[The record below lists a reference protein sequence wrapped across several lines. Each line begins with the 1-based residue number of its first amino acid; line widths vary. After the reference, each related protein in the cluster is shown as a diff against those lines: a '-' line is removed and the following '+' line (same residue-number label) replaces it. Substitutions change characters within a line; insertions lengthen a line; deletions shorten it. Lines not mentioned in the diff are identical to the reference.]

1 MAAKYYIS
9 PGVVVP
15 KQVLNNVLLN
25 RNEFDPI
32 IEEIVSDYL
41 TEGSGVD
48 VFVQV
53 TQPAD
58 ATEGDLWVN
67 SNSGR
72 VYLYETGTW
81 TSKYNPAVITEN
93 KTYTYGTYSKQEDF
107 TSGTY
112 RLDFTSGSFRI
123 GSTIGSVALATSDGG
138 VIGMTRTIGDI
149 GYRTIIYNNGFFDAV
164 ELSAVDNTDP
174 LVVNS
179 VLVTNGGNYV
189 TTSTD
194 NSVNLTQVSTTP
206 TTATIK
212 YENVVT
218 PANSAA
224 VYCENTLVYIG
235 GVDTIVS
242 VNGATTA
249 INTPATTM
257 NNATISGATI
267 KLNGA
272 IPTTPEAH
280 TKIVK
285 ATADDELLDLP
296 LIETLIPVAVTGD
309 IAVAHNDTVIEADA
323 TGGVITLT
331 LPAAST
337 TSLGVK
343 YYIFNL
349 ATSGNNVE
357 IDSNGTDYINGN
369 NSTNIVLPSGNG
381 IMLIPI
387 SATKWFATTV

>member
-9 PGVVVP
+9 PGVVVE
-15 KQVLNNVLLN
+15 KSLLNNIFGN
-25 RNEFDPI
+25 RDEFNPI

-41 TEGSGVD
+41 AEGTGVD
-48 VFVQV
+48 VFVQA

-58 ATEGDLWVN
+58 ASEGDLWVN

-93 KTYTYGTYSKQEDF
+93 KTYTYGTYNKQEDF
-107 TSGTY
+107 TSGSC
-112 RLDFTSGSFRI
+112 RLSFTSGSFRL
-123 GSTIGSVALATSDGG
+123 GSTTGSVALATIDGG
-138 VIGMTRTIGDI
+138 VIGLTRTIGDI
-149 GYRTIIYNNGFFDAV
+149 AYRTFLANNGLFDAV

-179 VLVTNGGNYV
+179 VVVSNGGNYI

-194 NSVNLTQVSTTP
+194 TSTNLTQVSTTP

-212 YENVVT
+212 YEDAVT
-218 PANSAA
+218 PANSAS

-249 INTPATTM
+249 INSPDTTM

-272 IPTTPEAH
+272 LPITAEKH
-280 TKIVK
+280 TKIAK
-285 ATADDELLDLP
+285 AADNNQLLDLS
-296 LIETLIPVAVTGD
+296 LIETPIPVAVTGA

-323 TGGVITLT
+323 SGGVITLT

-337 TSLGVK
+337 ADAGVR
-343 YYIFNL
+343 
-349 ATSGNNVE
+349 
-357 IDSNGTDYINGN
+357 
-369 NSTNIVLPSGNG
+369 
-381 IMLIPI
+381 
-387 SATKWFATTV
+387 

>member
-9 PGVVVP
+9 PGVVVE
-15 KQVLNNVLLN
+15 KSLLNNIFGN
-25 RNEFDPI
+25 RDEFNPI

-41 TEGSGVD
+41 AEGSGVG
-48 VFVQV
+48 VFVQA

-58 ATEGDLWVN
+58 ASEGDLWVN

-81 TSKYNPAVITEN
+81 TSKYNPAIITEN
-93 KTYTYGTYSKQEDF
+93 KAYTYSTYNKDEDF
-107 TSGTY
+107 TSGSC
-112 RLDFTSGSFRI
+112 RLSFTSGSFRL
-123 GSTIGSVALATSDGG
+123 GSTTGSVALATNDGG
-138 VIGMTRTIGDI
+138 VIGLTRTIGDI
-149 GYRTIIYNNGFFDAV
+149 AYRTFLANNGLFDAV

-179 VLVTNGGNYV
+179 VVVSNGGNYI

-194 NSVNLTQVSTTP
+194 TSKNLTQVSTTP

-212 YENVVT
+212 YEDAVT
-218 PANSAA
+218 PANSAS

-249 INTPATTM
+249 INSPDTTM

-267 KLNGA
+267 KLDGA
-272 IPTTPEAH
+272 IPTTAKKH

-285 ATADDELLDLP
+285 DANDDTLIDLP
-296 LIETLIPVAVTGD
+296 LLEALIQVATTSA

-323 TGGVITLT
+323 SGGVITLT

-337 TSLGVK
+337 ADAGVK

-349 ATSGNNVE
+349 ATSGNNVQ
-357 IDSNGTDYINGN
+357 IVSNGTDCINGKYFPN
-369 NSTNIVLPSGNG
+369 FVLAPGNG
-381 IMLIPI
+381 TMLIPI
-387 SATKWFATTV
+387 SATKWFATTS

>member
-1 MAAKYYIS
+1 MAYLTNTKFYIDAS
-9 PGVVVP
+9 AVKPNLP
-15 KQVLNNVLLN
+15 RAAVLNKNMISLN
-25 RNEFDPI
+25 DIVENI
-32 IEEIVSDYL
+32 IENTAFAADNSK
-41 TEGSGVD
+41 
-48 VFVQV
+48 VFLQT
-53 TQPAD
+53 TQPA
-58 ATEGDLWVN
+58 AGVSTEGDVWIN
-67 SNSGR
+67 TNSGR
-72 VYLYETGTW
+72 AYQYSVGTW

-93 KTYTYGTYSKQEDF
+93 KTTTYNTYNRVDNFTTGGSKINTTTGE
-107 TSGTY
+107 
-112 RLDFTSGSFRI
+112 
-123 GSTIGSVALATSDGG
+123 VAVDTTGG
-138 VIGMTRTIGDI
+138 DIQFVRTVGDI
-149 GYRTIIYNNGFFDAV
+149 GYHIEAINNGFFDAV
-164 ELSAVDNTDP
+164 QVTAVDDTDP

-212 YENVVT
+212 YEDAVT
-218 PANSAA
+218 PANSAS

-249 INTPATTM
+249 INTPDTTM
-257 NNATISGATI
+257 NNVTISGATI
-267 KLNGA
+267 ILDGA
-272 IPTTPEAH
+272 LPITAEKH
-280 TKIVK
+280 TKI
-285 ATADDELLDLP
+285 ARAADDNQLLELS
-296 LIETLIPVAVTGD
+296 LIENLIPVAITGD

-331 LPAAST
+331 LPAVST
-337 TSLGVK
+337 ADAGVK

-349 ATSGNNVE
+349 ATSVNNVE
-357 IDSNGTDYINGN
+357 IDSSGTDYINGN
-369 NSTNIVLPSGNG
+369 NSTNIILPPGNG